1 MQAIQSGYRG
11 LSLLM
16 DLNWD
21 RFLYVGTIGLALG
34 AGAWLASVA
43 G

>member
-1 MQAIQSGYRG
+1 MQAIQSSYRG

-21 RFLYVGTIGLALG
+21 RLLYVATIVAALT
-34 AGAWLASVA
+34 AGAFIGSL
-43 G
+43 